1 MIADVLLLTLKREE
15 PLTLVSQTTW
25 LALTT
30 ASVKRQMKN
39 MHIEKLTKTIKM
51 RTMVVRAMFASISLL
66 LLVSASLEAK
76 SFLLG

>member
-1 MIADVLLLTLKREE
+1 
-15 PLTLVSQTTW
+15 
-25 LALTT
+25 
-30 ASVKRQMKN
+30 

-76 SFLLG
+76 PFLLG